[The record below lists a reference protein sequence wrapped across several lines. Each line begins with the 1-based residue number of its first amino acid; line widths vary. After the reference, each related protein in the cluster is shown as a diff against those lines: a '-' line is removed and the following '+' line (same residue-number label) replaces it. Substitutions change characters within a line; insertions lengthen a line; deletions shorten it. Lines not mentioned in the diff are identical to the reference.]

1 MRRRALLQLG
11 LLGAAFGGTALEL
24 LKQAQAQAKSSWSR
38 FIGQATFQVPTN
50 PATTVLEIT
59 TAPIT
64 VLGRQVERGC
74 IRQVTGERGYTTSR
88 EAGVNLELVN
98 RLPVPTTIHWHG
110 LILPNPMDGVP
121 YVTQPPIPPGERQ
134 RIHYPLQ
141 QDGTFWMHSHYGLQ
155 TQSFVA
161 EPFVILSEEQEQWA
175 DQTVTVTL
183 RDFSFTPAN
192 TILSNIVSGKRGG
205 DTAMARSLQN
215 FDWQQPRPLLTQQW
229 DAAAQRF
236 SWQRKPGRLMLPD
249 VVYDALLA
257 NERSLDAPQVIEAR
271 PGETVAIRWIA
282 ASAFMNFFL
291 DLGELEGEL
300 LRTDANPVEP
310 IRGSVFQLAIAQR
323 LTLRVRLPETPGVFP
338 LLACG
343 EQSNLRCG
351 VVLRTAPGQAIPNL
365 APQTQQ
371 WTGRL
376 DFTQDKKLRAQQ
388 PLPKKPADN
397 TIPVALTGPAPQ
409 YRWGLN
415 DRFYP
420 YRDPYWVEE
429 GQRVEMVFS
438 NETPMGHP
446 MHLHGHEFQVIEI
459 NGQPFSGPMRDT
471 VLVPKGGSCRIAFD
485 AIHPGLWAF
494 HCHISYHHMRGMFNV
509 LAYRSADLGWW
520 DPSGFVH
527 EQLTFD

>member
-1 MRRRALLQLG
+1 
-11 LLGAAFGGTALEL
+11 
-24 LKQAQAQAKSSWSR
+24 
-38 FIGQATFQVPTN
+38 
-50 PATTVLEIT
+50 
-59 TAPIT
+59 
-64 VLGRQVERGC
+64 
-74 IRQVTGERGYTTSR
+74 
-88 EAGVNLELVN
+88 
-98 RLPVPTTIHWHG
+98 
-110 LILPNPMDGVP
+110 
-121 YVTQPPIPPGERQ
+121 
-134 RIHYPLQ
+134 
-141 QDGTFWMHSHYGLQ
+141 MHSHYGLQ

-323 LTLRVRLPETPGVFP
+323 LTLRVRLPETPVVFP

-351 VVLRTAPGQAIPNL
+351 VVLRTAP
-365 APQTQQ
+365 
-371 WTGRL
+371 
-376 DFTQDKKLRAQQ
+376 
-388 PLPKKPADN
+388 
-397 TIPVALTGPAPQ
+397 
-409 YRWGLN
+409 
-415 DRFYP
+415 
-420 YRDPYWVEE
+420 
-429 GQRVEMVFS
+429 
-438 NETPMGHP
+438 
-446 MHLHGHEFQVIEI
+446 
-459 NGQPFSGPMRDT
+459 
-471 VLVPKGGSCRIAFD
+471 
-485 AIHPGLWAF
+485 
-494 HCHISYHHMRGMFNV
+494 
-509 LAYRSADLGWW
+509 
-520 DPSGFVH
+520 
-527 EQLTFD
+527 